1 MPSLKDLYDSGVPAN
16 GKANVK
22 GVDYTPIGDES
33 SRPEYNPSQDFV
45 NQDLTKQRGGAL
57 GSGKYQGGYT
67 NNKTY
72 SSTNPK

>member
-1 MPSLKDLYDSGVPAN
+1 MPSLKDLYDNGVPAG

-45 NQDLTKQRGGAL
+45 NQDLTKQRVVH
-57 GSGKYQGGYT
+57 
-67 NNKTY
+67 
-72 SSTNPK
+72 